1 MDTLVGRTAV
11 VTGAASGIGLALA
24 RRLAEEGMRVVM
36 SDVDADRLEA
46 AAGFVGKPSDVL
58 AVAADVAKWE
68 DVEMLAARTSERF
81 GAVHLLCNNAGV
93 QLTGA
98 TWEFELREWEWLL
111 GVNLWGVIHGI
122 KAFVPGMIDHGGPAH
137 VVNTSSVGGLVVFP
151 GMAGYA
157 AAKSAVVAVSESLL
171 LDLHSHGLPV
181 GVSVLCPGPTMSDLR
196 ENSTVLRPET
206 GRPLAL
212 VTELPRMPADH
223 VADQVVDAVHRDR
236 FWVLT
241 HPEYLA
247 QVDRRARGIAVGDVV
262 VRGEIL

>member
-1 MDTLVGRTAV
+1 MSANPRTCSRSPPTCRSGRT
-11 VTGAASGIGLALA
+11 SRRSRALA
-24 RRLAEEGMRVVM
+24 A
-36 SDVDADRLEA
+36 
-46 AAGFVGKPSDVL
+46 
-58 AVAADVAKWE
+58 
-68 DVEMLAARTSERF
+68 ERF
-81 GAVHLLCNNAGV
+81 GPVHLLCNNAGV

-122 KAFVPGMIDHGGPAH
+122 KAFVPGMIEHGGPAH

-157 AAKSAVVAVSESLL
+157 ASKSAVVAISESLH
-171 LDLHSHGLPV
+171 LDLRAHDLPV
-181 GVSVLCPGPTMSDLR
+181 GVSVLCPGPTMSELR
-196 ENSTVLRPET
+196 ENSTALRPDAEA

-212 VTELPRMPADH
+212 VTELPRMPADD
-223 VADQVVDAVHRDR
+223 VADQVVDAVLRDR

-247 QVDRRARGIAVGDVV
+247 QVDRRARGIAAG
-262 VRGEIL
+262 RRRRAW

>member
-11 VTGAASGIGLALA
+11 VTGAASGIGLSLS

-46 AAGFVGKPSDVL
+46 APRRVGPPADVL
-58 AVAADVAKWE
+58 AVAADVRAGRTSRRSPA
-68 DVEMLAARTSERF
+68 LAAERF
-81 GAVHLLCNNAGV
+81 GPVHLLCNNAGV

-122 KAFVPGMIDHGGPAH
+122 KAFVPGMIEHGGPAH

-157 AAKSAVVAVSESLL
+157 AAKSAVVAISESLL
-171 LDLHSHGLPV
+171 FDLRTHGLPV
-181 GVSVLCPGPTMSDLR
+181 GVSVLCPGPTMSELR
-196 ENSTVLRPET
+196 ENSTALRPNAET

-212 VTELPRMPADH
+212 VTELPGCRPTPSPTRWSTPSSAT
-223 VADQVVDAVHRDR
+223 AS
-236 FWVLT
+236 
-241 HPEYLA
+241 
-247 QVDRRARGIAVGDVV
+247 GC
-262 VRGEIL
+262 